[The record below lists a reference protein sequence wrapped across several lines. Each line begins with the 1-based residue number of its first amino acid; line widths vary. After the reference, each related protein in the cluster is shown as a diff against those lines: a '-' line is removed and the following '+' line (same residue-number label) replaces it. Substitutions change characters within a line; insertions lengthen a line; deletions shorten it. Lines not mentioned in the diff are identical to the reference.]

1 MRTKANKLDGVV
13 KAVRTICTEDN
24 SIVSPLSANRAVKE
38 NNQEIAFD
46 GTTVETTKASFER
59 FTQTQWA
66 FANHIHFFSD
76 SFFYCTVFF

>member
-46 GTTVETTKASFER
+46 RTAVETTKVSFKR
-59 FTQTQWA
+59 FTQSHRA
-66 FANHIHFFSD
+66 FADHIHFFSD